1 VFDSAGVQTAH
12 LCARLSWVSRPWA
25 GRALICHQLL
35 PHSSPLSIFYP
46 RPQPVSPA
54 HDGGGGLLL
63 AGLLAVA
70 VNHMG
75 EHLPP
80 DTCSMVLH
88 VFSTRLL

>member
-1 VFDSAGVQTAH
+1 MRSIELGVAALGRPCFDMPPASTTQFAS
-12 LCARLSWVSRPWA
+12 LYILST
-25 GRALICHQLL
+25 
-35 PHSSPLSIFYP
+35 
-46 RPQPVSPA
+46 SPA
-54 HDGGGGLLL
+54 CVPRSRWWGGLLL
-63 AGLLAVA
+63 AGLLAAA

>member
-1 VFDSAGVQTAH
+1 M
-12 LCARLSWVSRPWA
+12 
-25 GRALICHQLL
+25 
-35 PHSSPLSIFYP
+35 
-46 RPQPVSPA
+46 
-54 HDGGGGLLL
+54 
-63 AGLLAVA
+63 AGLLAAA